1 LEGFFFVAGP
11 SPTLAFL
18 TFMSQDF
25 RTVWASCLRVIRAE
39 VGEQSFRTWFEPIAP
54 VELHGKVLTI
64 QVPSVYFYEFLEEHY
79 VEELK
84 RAIYQ
89 ELGPEGRLE
98 YSVVVD
104 QGNAQAPPKAMHLP
118 PTRKAAPNNAAPPE
132 RPQYGTA
139 PGGVQ
144 PPSRPTPAARHLVP
158 GGNTATAAQ
167 VAAST
172 LRNPFDAV
180 KTMDR
185 NIVPSQ
191 LNTTYTFDNYVEG
204 DCNRLARSAGLA
216 VANKPGTTAF
226 NPLMVYGGVGLGKTH
241 LVQAIGNHIKATNME
256 KFVLYV
262 SAEKFTNQ
270 FIESLQRNAVQDFAN
285 FYLLV
290 DVLILDDVQFLANK
304 GKTQEMFFHIFNHL
318 HQGGRQIV
326 MTSDRPP
333 RELQGLE
340 DRLLSRF
347 KWGLTADVQSPDFE
361 TRIAIIQNKAQQ
373 DGMEI
378 APQVVEYLAH
388 SVPTNVRELEGVLTT
403 LLAQSVLTR
412 RDIDLEMAKGALR
425 HIIEE
430 VEAEVNVDF
439 IQKTVADYFAVPVA
453 LLKEKTR
460 KKEIVTARQVAMY
473 FTKEHTNHSLKTI
486 GYHFG
491 GRDHATVIHSVQTV
505 SDMIDSDK
513 KFKEQIAELRKKFV
527 QK

>member
-1 LEGFFFVAGP
+1 
-11 SPTLAFL
+11 
-18 TFMSQDF
+18 MSQDF
-25 RTVWASCLRVIRAE
+25 RTVWAKCLRNIRAE
-39 VGEQSFRTWFEPIAP
+39 VGEQSFNTWFVPVVPIE
-54 VELHGKVLTI
+54 VQGNVLTI

-98 YSVVVD
+98 YSVVID
-104 QGNAQAPPKAMHLP
+104 QGNAQAPPRAMHLP
-118 PTRKAAPNNAAPPE
+118 AANKTAPNNNPP
-132 RPQYGTA
+132 RTGYGATGPA
-139 PGGVQ
+139 G
-144 PPSRPTPAARHLVP
+144 PPARSVAAARHLVP
-158 GGNTATAAQ
+158 GAQTAS
-167 VAAST
+167 AASTT
-172 LRNPFDAV
+172 LRNPFDAA
-180 KTMDR
+180 KSMDR
-185 NIVPSQ
+185 NVVKSQ

-241 LVQAIGNHIKATNME
+241 LVQAIGNHIEATNSE

-318 HQGGRQIV
+318 HQGGRQII

-333 RELQGLE
+333 RELSGLE

-412 RDIDLEMAKGALR
+412 RDIDLEMAKQALR

-439 IQKTVADYFAVPVA
+439 IQKTVADYFSVPVA
-453 LLKEKTR
+453 LLKDKTR

-505 SDMIDSDK
+505 SDLIDSDK
-513 KFKEQIAELRKKFV
+513 KFRDLISELRKKFV
-527 QK
+527 PK